1 MSPAI
6 ITLIILGISVVLL
19 VTEKIP
25 MSVVGLLIIIA
36 TALTGILSPKEAI
49 SRFSDSTIILVSS
62 VFILSAAMFEVGVAQ
77 KIGQTAYKLTAK
89 RKNSEQIIILVVM
102 LITIAMCS
110 VLPHIAVAAALIPI
124 VISISTQ
131 TGISRTRLLMIMS
144 LTTSFG
150 GTITLIGT
158 PPNMLA
164 KGTLEGANAGTF
176 AFFDFAWVGLP
187 CAVLGTVI
195 MLLLYKRLVPTYVKE
210 AAVEK
215 GQTQIQEKSTDPILR
230 RKQIITAVV
239 FILFILGIMFEKIT
253 NIPSQIIGMAC
264 CTVLIVT
271 GVLSDK
277 KAFQSINWPTTIF
290 IVGILTLSDAM
301 MSSGASEMIAN
312 AAMGVLGEAPNPLFL
327 TGFVYLLSATL
338 TQFMSNTGA
347 AGLLLPVGLSVAMGI
362 GADPRAVLM
371 AIVMGCNSSFLT
383 PIATPANTM
392 IVDEAKLK
400 FLDWLKA
407 GFPMLILTFVLCI
420 IILPL
425 VWPFF

>member
-1 MSPAI
+1 
-6 ITLIILGISVVLL
+6 
-19 VTEKIP
+19 
-25 MSVVGLLIIIA
+25 
-36 TALTGILSPKEAI
+36 
-49 SRFSDSTIILVSS
+49 
-62 VFILSAAMFEVGVAQ
+62 
-77 KIGQTAYKLTAK
+77 
-89 RKNSEQIIILVVM
+89 
-102 LITIAMCS
+102 
-110 VLPHIAVAAALIPI
+110 
-124 VISISTQ
+124 
-131 TGISRTRLLMIMS
+131 
-144 LTTSFG
+144 
-150 GTITLIGT
+150 
-158 PPNMLA
+158 
-164 KGTLEGANAGTF
+164 
-176 AFFDFAWVGLP
+176 
-187 CAVLGTVI
+187 
-195 MLLLYKRLVPTYVKE
+195 VPTYVKE